1 MKRLFVFSL
10 ALILAGPVVSRAQS
24 DDSDRQNPNQYR
36 DVEDAQV
43 LKLVA
48 YILTP
53 VGMALEWGLMRPL
66 HYLATQTSAAP
77 LLSGD
82 KEGPF
87 FTENNNA
94 NQAPPGTFG
103 PYTINP
109 TNNLHGS
116 NNNATL
122 AQVPPPRTTLAPA
135 ESIPPSKPLLSG
147 NQPALH

>member
-1 MKRLFVFSL
+1 MKRLIICTL
-10 ALILAGPVVSRAQS
+10 ALILAGPVISGAQTE
-24 DDSDRQNPNQYR
+24 DQDRQNPTQYR
-36 DVEDAQV
+36 DVEDGQV
-43 LKLVA
+43 LKIVS

-82 KEGPF
+82 KGSPF

-94 NQAPPGTFG
+94 NQVPPGTFE

-109 TNNLHGS
+109 SNNLQAS
-116 NNNATL
+116 NNPTPVPVSPASAAT
-122 AQVPPPRTTLAPA
+122 APSG
-135 ESIPPSKPLLSG
+135 SIPASKPSLSG
-147 NQPALH
+147 SQPALH